1 MGLVNLHLKWGNNR
15 RDLLGSVQSMVLQV
29 TEVGDHVST
38 LLPDMTAAAG
48 VAASRVTAAVSNAIT
63 EAASL
68 ESFKLDE
75 LFTSNYTVGTKYAC
89 AASECNQV
97 PSLEV
102 VLCFGLVMAIVSA
115 VAFALAF
122 FLPFMRLVSL
132 GCSMLAM
139 IFFIVLAASVV
150 FITQTAVLLADST
163 SLQVEKGDVFAGSLW
178 SLASAI
184 VMAFSTTA
192 VVFLSLPR
200 ARKPKIT
207 EDVHTS
213 EKASESR
220 MVPTWA
226 RRPARQISQPA
237 KPIDSLK

>member
-1 MGLVNLHLKWGNNR
+1 MA
-15 RDLLGSVQSMVLQV
+15 LQA
-29 TEVGDHVST
+29 TEVGDRVST
-38 LLPDMTAAAG
+38 LLPDMTGAAG

-63 EAASL
+63 EASSL
-68 ESFKLDE
+68 ESFTLDE
-75 LFTSNYTVGTKYAC
+75 LFASNYTVGTRYAC

-102 VLCFGLVMAIVSA
+102 VLCFGLAMAIVST

-150 FITQTAVLLADST
+150 FITETALLLADST

-178 SLASAI
+178 NLASAI
-184 VMAFSTTA
+184 VMAFSA
-192 VVFLSLPR
+192 AGMVFIPLRR
-200 ARKPKIT
+200 ASKPKT
-207 EDVHTS
+207 REDVQTSS
-213 EKASESR
+213 EKAPESR

-226 RRPARQISQPA
+226 RRPARQISQPVE
-237 KPIDSLK
+237 PIDSSK